1 MTDDCA
7 QFQPACINMTK
18 LAVEKMAVDDYA
30 FRFDALPERAVF
42 TNQINITGWLLD
54 RRGLPIYGIRG
65 IVRRIL
71 RPRSVFRARRKRSRP
86 LVAAVYPDLPDAGQS
101 GFLLALKLPVG
112 PSQVTIQVQDHQKIW
127 RTIFVTNI
135 RAFPVN
141 FVGWIGLPRV
151 EHFLTAY
158 LKQLF
163 GRGRRNTAASSVPE
177 AIAPS
182 QSNLHRNRLQP
193 VTDGPHLTQREI
205 KTVDLFV
212 TSKSNLFIREIAQLL
227 CAGFRDAGC
236 EAQLLVDQIPVE
248 KSEEGRIQIV
258 VTPHEFFNL
267 FLRYKLPWK
276 DIQRLTNHLFLL
288 STEQPE
294 SEWFDSNL
302 LAAPH
307 ALAML
312 DIHSSG
318 VAAYRARGLRCFHLP
333 LGYHPLLEQTNTSA
347 NLERDIDICLL
358 AAMTDRREEFIAA
371 NAAFFAARNCH
382 LRLVPIEFAK
392 TEETRSYLPGLQRNA
407 LLQRTKLLLNV
418 HYSDL
423 RYFEWHRALIALA
436 NRCCLVT
443 ETCQGFEPFVPG
455 KHFVMANADD
465 LTACCEYYL
474 KHEDERAAIA
484 EAGHKFM
491 YERFTQKDNCRAFLQ
506 QIENV
511 FDRENSGSEL
521 GFDIQ
526 DNVELQSRMQPMPAA
541 LTKTLSQRPMTLLFS
556 SLRED
561 LSNMFRSADR
571 KPEMKEAKSA
581 NSTDTVQRI
590 AILRD
595 MRHGYDQRFEAQKRA
610 QESGEPIFQLIDN
623 SRFDGSVPAVSVIVT
638 LYNYQAYIRQCLK
651 SLEDSKTAAIPGGI
665 EVVIVNDAS
674 TDDSLE
680 QAIASQRN
688 SRHPIRIVDK
698 QLNTGLADARNIG
711 LQLARAPYAFIL
723 DADNMVFPRALEQLH
738 NTIVRDNSTAVY
750 SMLCRFQGAHNNRE
764 GLLSY
769 FDWDPQ
775 MLVEFPYVDAM
786 AMFNR
791 TQLIK
796 IGGYD
801 TDLYKYGWF
810 GWEDYDLWLRIA
822 QAKLPVTF
830 LPNVLCLYRHHEKAM
845 SNMTNLFEQELARHL
860 LEKYR
865 SLVETYPPKRGILGV
880 DRSRLDEAFEASSQ
894 KIEQGDTSHD
904 HSLSSSVGPAR
915 ISACQPPRLVV

>member
-1 MTDDCA
+1 MRKST
-7 QFQPACINMTK
+7 
-18 LAVEKMAVDDYA
+18 VEKMAVEDYA
-30 FRFDALPERAVF
+30 FRFDALPEHVTF
-42 TNQINITGWLLD
+42 TNQIKITGWLLD

-65 IVRRIL
+65 IVRGIL
-71 RPRSVFRARRKRSRP
+71 RPRSIFRARRKRSRP
-86 LVAAVYPDLPDAGQS
+86 LVAAAYPDLPDAGQS
-101 GFLLALKLPVG
+101 GFLLELKLPVG
-112 PSQVTIQVQDHQKIW
+112 RSEITIQVQDHQKIW
-127 RTIFVTNI
+127 QTIFVTDI
-135 RAFPVN
+135 CAFPLSV
-141 FVGWIGLPRV
+141 VGWIGLPRV
-151 EHFLTAY
+151 EQFLAGY
-158 LKQLF
+158 LAQLF
-163 GRGRRNTAASSVPE
+163 RRGRQNTAASAVPE
-177 AIAPS
+177 SIGPS
-182 QSNLHRNRLQP
+182 QSNLDRNRVQRS
-193 VTDGPHLTQREI
+193 TDGPHSIQREI
-205 KTVDLFV
+205 KVVDLFV

-236 EAQLLVDQIPVE
+236 EAQLLIDRIPAE
-248 KSEEGRIQIV
+248 KSEEGKIQIV

-307 ALAML
+307 ALSML

-333 LGYHPLLEQTNTSA
+333 LGYHPVLEQTDTA
-347 NLERDIDICLL
+347 AKLERDIDICLL
-358 AAMTDRREEFIAA
+358 AAKTDRREEFVAA
-371 NAAFFAARNCH
+371 NAAFFATRNCH

-392 TEETRSYLPGLQRNA
+392 TEETRTYLPIPQRNA
-407 LLQRTKLLLNV
+407 LLQKTKVLLNV

-443 ETCQGFEPFVPG
+443 ESCQGFEPFVPG
-455 KHFVMANADD
+455 EHFVMAKADD

-474 KHEDERAAIA
+474 KHEDEREAITEAA
-484 EAGHKFM
+484 HKFM
-491 YERFTQKDNCRAFLQ
+491 RERFTQKENCRAFLQ
-506 QIENV
+506 QIEKV
-511 FDRENSGSEL
+511 FGRENTNAEL

-526 DNVELQSRMQPMPAA
+526 DNVELQARIQPMPDA
-541 LTKTLSQRPMTLLFS
+541 LAKSFSQRPITLFFAA
-556 SLRED
+556 LRED
-561 LSNMFRSADR
+561 LSNMFHSADR
-571 KPEMKEAKSA
+571 KPEMKGTKPS
-581 NSTDTVQRI
+581 NSTDPVQRI

-610 QESGEPIFQLIDN
+610 QQSGEPIFQLIDN
-623 SRFDGSVPAVSVIVT
+623 SRFDGSAPAVSVIVT
-638 LYNYQAYIRQCLK
+638 LYNYRTYIRQCLK
-651 SLEDSKTAAIPGGI
+651 SLEDSNTATIPGGI

-688 SRHPIRIVDK
+688 SRHPVRIVNK

-711 LQLARAPYAFIL
+711 LRLARAPYAFIL

-738 NTIVRDNSTAVY
+738 STIVRDSSAAVY
-750 SMLCRFQGAHNNRE
+750 SMLCRFQNTDNNRE

-769 FDWDPQ
+769 YDWDPR
-775 MLVEFPYVDAM
+775 MLVEFPYIDAM
-786 AMFNR
+786 ALFDR
-791 TQLIK
+791 TQLIE

-801 TDLYKYGWF
+801 SELYKYGCF

-822 QAKLPVTF
+822 QAKLRVTF

-845 SNMTNLFEQELARHL
+845 SNVTNLFEVELVRHL
-860 LEKYR
+860 FEKYR
-865 SLVETYPPKRGILGV
+865 SLIEVHPPKRQILGV
-880 DRSRLDEAFEASSQ
+880 SCSQLEALELTPQNCEQADPSHDRSLR
-894 KIEQGDTSHD
+894 
-904 HSLSSSVGPAR
+904 SSVGPAQ
-915 ISACQPPRLVV
+915 ISAC